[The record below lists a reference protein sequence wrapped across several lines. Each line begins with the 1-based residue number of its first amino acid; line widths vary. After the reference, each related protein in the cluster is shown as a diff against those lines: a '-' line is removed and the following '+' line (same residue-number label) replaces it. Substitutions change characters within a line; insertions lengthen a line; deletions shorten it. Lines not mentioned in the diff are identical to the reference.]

1 MVRGKISVGG
11 KSRAN
16 FWVGVCVGGIGSRIA
31 FNRSRGR
38 PFNQERKGLKGK
50 EKEVETTFCEG
61 SSRKDEILA
70 RSRNSEA
77 VVVQSG
83 PAFRIRG
90 RLRPD
95 QVPTY
100 ILRCYSHRVSAHRL
114 QESTRI
120 RNQERP
126 GRQNECCSA
135 CDER

>member
-16 FWVGVCVGGIGSRIA
+16 FWVGVCVAGIGSRIA

-61 SSRKDEILA
+61 SSRKDEISP

-77 VVVQSG
+77 VVC
-83 PAFRIRG
+83 PIRDG
-90 RLRPD
+90 LPNSWTTSPRPKSPRTFYA
-95 QVPTY
+95 V
-100 ILRCYSHRVSAHRL
+100 
-114 QESTRI
+114 I
-120 RNQERP
+120 RTASPPIVCKSPPE
-126 GRQNECCSA
+126 
-135 CDER
+135 